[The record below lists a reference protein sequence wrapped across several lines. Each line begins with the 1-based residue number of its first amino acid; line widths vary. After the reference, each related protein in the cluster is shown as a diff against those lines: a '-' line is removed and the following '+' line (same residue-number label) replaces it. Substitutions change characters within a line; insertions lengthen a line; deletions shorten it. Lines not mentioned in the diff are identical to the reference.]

1 MKNPQIVY
9 IGIDVSKESLSIDG
23 ESLFAGEVPN
33 QVTQIRSTLK
43 KLQKKAGE
51 GTSLHVCLES
61 TGPYGELLTGECH
74 KAGIRVSV
82 VNPAKVR
89 YYAKA
94 ISETAKTDPI
104 DARVI
109 RCFAETR
116 QPQPTPPPNAT
127 EVKLR
132 KLVLVREAL
141 TKSVT
146 QLQGTFESVAV
157 SEAAKPLKQSIDY
170 LKKKI
175 MKIDKLIQQTIKED
189 KRLDG
194 LSTALCAIK
203 GVGEITAA
211 ITLAYV
217 PEIGTLGRR
226 QAGAL
231 SGLAPYTRDSGKFK
245 GKTFISGG
253 RPQVRRALFMPA
265 TVARTHNPILKEV
278 YVRLRA
284 KGKPYKVAMT
294 AVMRKLF
301 CYMDS
306 VAAAWLAQDNASAQV
321 APSTTI

>member
-1 MKNPQIVY
+1 MKHPQIVY
-9 IGIDVSKESLSIDG
+9 TGVDVSKDSLSIDG
-23 ESLFAGEVPN
+23 ETLFVGEIPN
-33 QVTQIRSTLK
+33 QTTQIRSTLK
-43 KLQKKAGE
+43 KIQKKVEE
-51 GTSLHVCLES
+51 GKILHVCLES
-61 TGPYGELLTGECH
+61 TGPYGELLTSECH

-109 RCFAETR
+109 RGFAETR
-116 QPQPTPPPNAT
+116 QPQPTPPPNAN
-127 EVKLR
+127 EVNLR

-146 QLQGTFESVAV
+146 QLQGTFESVAG
-157 SEAAKPLKQSIDY
+157 SEAAKLLKQSIDC

-175 MKIDKLIQQTIKED
+175 VKLDQLIQQTIKQD

-226 QAGAL
+226 QAAAL
-231 SGLAPYTRDSGKFK
+231 SGLAPYTRDSGRFK

-278 YVRLRA
+278 YVRMRA
-284 KGKPYKVAMT
+284 KGKPYKVAIT

-306 VAAAWLAQDNASAQV
+306 VAAAWLAQDNATAQV